1 MELKELYDKTLALFK
16 CNEFEQLKNEI
27 IKCVT
32 ENRNDCYDSFLEI
45 VDGDLSHDWMQKI
58 FQYYGADRK
67 KKGQDFTPVSIAKLV
82 ANLAEGK
89 EITDMCAGSGALT
102 IQKWNQNKNITFNL
116 YELDSDVIPFLL
128 FNLAV
133 RNIDAKVYNM
143 DVLSGE
149 VFAVYKCTPG
159 QKYGTVEVL

>member
-1 MELKELYDKTLALFK
+1 
-16 CNEFEQLKNEI
+16 
-27 IKCVT
+27 
-32 ENRNDCYDSFLEI
+32 
-45 VDGDLSHDWMQKI
+45 
-58 FQYYGADRK
+58 
-67 KKGQDFTPVSIAKLV
+67 
-82 ANLAEGK
+82 
-89 EITDMCAGSGALT
+89 MCAGSGALT